1 MAGQVPT
8 TPSHP
13 EPPRRDV
20 VPGEHP
26 NVGFSVDVDAYL
38 ARIGAVATDPVPTL
52 QHAHLRSV
60 PFENLSIH
68 LDDPLSLDPA
78 ALEDKIVAR
87 RRGGF
92 CYELNGLFSLLLAE
106 LGHTVELLS
115 ARVHGD
121 AGFGPPLDHLALR
134 VGDLLVD
141 VGFGAHSV
149 FPLRLDTQAEQPDPG
164 GTFRIV
170 PADHGERVVLKDGT
184 RPTCWRTGRTSCA
197 TSRPCAGGSR
207 TPRACVSRHRWSARG
222 SPTPAGSRWP
232 DRSSSRP
239 SPANS
244 SGKCSPTT
252 PQCSPPTGS
261 ASGSTWS
268 GCHG

>member
-1 MAGQVPT
+1 M
-8 TPSHP
+8 
-13 EPPRRDV
+13 DV
-20 VPGEHP
+20 A
-26 NVGFSVDVDAYL
+26 AYL
-38 ARIGAVATDPVPTL
+38 ARIGADATDPVPTL

-68 LDDPLSLDPA
+68 LDGPLSLDPA
-78 ALEDKIVAR
+78 ALEDKIVGR

-149 FPLRLDTQAEQPDPG
+149 FPLRLDTEAEQRDPG

-170 PADHGERVVLKDGT
+170 PADHGERVVLKDGEPAYLLEN
-184 RPTCWRTGRTSCA
+184 RPYELRDFEAMCWWQSHAPGLRFTTSVVCSRLTDTGRITL
-197 TSRPCAGGSR
+197 AGREIIETVAGALHR
-207 TPRACVSRHRWSARG
+207 HMLADAAAVLAAYRERFRIDLERVPRV
-222 SPTPAGSRWP
+222 AG
-232 DRSSSRP
+232 
-239 SPANS
+239 
-244 SGKCSPTT
+244 
-252 PQCSPPTGS
+252 
-261 ASGSTWS
+261 
-268 GCHG
+268 